1 MASVERVSEVFLHLT
16 FYGGIA
22 FARSAI
28 DMANDVFA
36 HG

>member
-1 MASVERVSEVFLHLT
+1 MASVEQVSEVFLHMT